1 MIDTFQKENNLKII
15 YNLKKNDYEDLVAAV
30 RSGDIDMILG
40 MYHETELYKGLE
52 AVYPSIMS
60 NPITV
65 FMLPNRINEVQ
76 KIEDLKKLKG
86 VGITKEHYSDY
97 VAEQIKQYNLEM
109 VDTPYELF
117 ERLFTKKADYIMVS
131 QYYGLVEAIKLGLRE
146 QISIAKQ
153 TLWKM
158 PLFIG
163 VSKISPQRK
172 LITQKLTRFSED
184 PKNQQL
190 IEDYLKQ
197 MIADFEKEYNG
208 VVPPTFGLE
217 KDAPQ
222 KNDEQK

>member
-1 MIDTFQKENNLKII
+1 MAWI
-15 YNLKKNDYEDLVAAV
+15 
-30 RSGDIDMILG
+30 
-40 MYHETELYKGLE
+40 
-52 AVYPSIMS
+52 
-60 NPITV
+60 
-65 FMLPNRINEVQ
+65 
-76 KIEDLKKLKG
+76 
-86 VGITKEHYSDY
+86 
-97 VAEQIKQYNLEM
+97 
-109 VDTPYELF
+109 
-117 ERLFTKKADYIMVS
+117 
-131 QYYGLVEAIKLGLRE
+131 EAIKLGLRE

-208 VVPPTFGLE
+208 RRAADFRPGKRRSAKKRRTEVMS
-217 KDAPQ
+217 A
-222 KNDEQK
+222 

>member
-1 MIDTFQKENNLKII
+1 
-15 YNLKKNDYEDLVAAV
+15 
-30 RSGDIDMILG
+30 MILG

-76 KIEDLKKLKG
+76 KIEDLKKLRG

-131 QYYGLVEAIKLGLRE
+131 QYYGLVEAEGTNQHR
-146 QISIAKQ
+146 QAN
-153 TLWKM
+153 
-158 PLFIG
+158 PL
-163 VSKISPQRK
+163 
-172 LITQKLTRFSED
+172 E
-184 PKNQQL
+184 
-190 IEDYLKQ
+190 
-197 MIADFEKEYNG
+197 
-208 VVPPTFGLE
+208 
-217 KDAPQ
+217 DAPVYRRLKDFAAAQ
-222 KNDEQK
+222 AYHPETYPFFRRSEKPTAD

>member
-1 MIDTFQKENNLKII
+1 
-15 YNLKKNDYEDLVAAV
+15 
-30 RSGDIDMILG
+30 
-40 MYHETELYKGLE
+40 
-52 AVYPSIMS
+52 
-60 NPITV
+60 
-65 FMLPNRINEVQ
+65 
-76 KIEDLKKLKG
+76 
-86 VGITKEHYSDY
+86 
-97 VAEQIKQYNLEM
+97 
-109 VDTPYELF
+109 
-117 ERLFTKKADYIMVS
+117 MVS

-217 KDAPQ
+217 KDALQ

>member
-1 MIDTFQKENNLKII
+1 
-15 YNLKKNDYEDLVAAV
+15 
-30 RSGDIDMILG
+30 
-40 MYHETELYKGLE
+40 
-52 AVYPSIMS
+52 MS

-76 KIEDLKKLKG
+76 KIEDLKKLRG

-117 ERLFTKKADYIMVS
+117 ERLFPKKADYIMVS

-217 KDAPQ
+217 KDALQ